1 MPVVSTLPV
10 RKHLTQTPRF
20 HTHTFSSTSATHRSL
35 TLAVHRSAHFDPVLR
50 PGDLQLRYTLCVPEH
65 GQLRLLVR
73 PLQEPPPQAQHQDG
87 DEQRDHALRH
97 RAGIRKR
104 LSNPP
109 IPIPIPYCPLVSRAC
124 CAVPW
129 LLFLV
134 LQKEQLGFDKAVE
147 ECKFRMSRY
156 GVTPNMLVLPPQM
169 LLYMALAPEA
179 KLTCAAIYFEYL
191 NLLLVNHT
199 LVAAQQPEKL
209 LSMTG
214 NQQKKRVRS
223 KESRAGSRA
232 REQIA
237 RKKERDRKRIE
248 KLTVPRLGACE
259 AVVACLVG
267 KVITQVKRGAQ
278 SRRLSREKRQAM
290 LLTDPEALRKK
301 NKKDNDAFREE
312 AELDGLTHTELIAQR
327 KEARKEKPKF
337 NEANYRK
344 QRYAED
350 DEFRT
355 RCKLSVRLR
364 EAMKSTGLSNDY
376 SIVDIV
382 GVPMSVLKTELV
394 ATGLSEGLRI
404 ATADIDHIF
413 PISRYDMRMEVQKA
427 NHWTNLR
434 LCDPVENKK
443 KCNSLPSFDLA
454 LMVDRDRWPASVSVS
469 DLL

>member
-1 MPVVSTLPV
+1 
-10 RKHLTQTPRF
+10 
-20 HTHTFSSTSATHRSL
+20 
-35 TLAVHRSAHFDPVLR
+35 
-50 PGDLQLRYTLCVPEH
+50 
-65 GQLRLLVR
+65 
-73 PLQEPPPQAQHQDG
+73 
-87 DEQRDHALRH
+87 
-97 RAGIRKR
+97 
-104 LSNPP
+104 
-109 IPIPIPYCPLVSRAC
+109 
-124 CAVPW
+124 
-129 LLFLV
+129 
-134 LQKEQLGFDKAVE
+134 
-147 ECKFRMSRY
+147 MSRY

-454 LMVDRDRWPASVSVS
+454 LMVDRDSWPASVSVS